1 MTDLIINSLNNENNY
16 EEDINNKAI
25 LMPIEDDL
33 FIKDKT
39 KKQKEDYNEIKTNLG
54 DNSNK
59 IINYNPNSFIS
70 LSLNKNKDITL
81 SKTDKIIIEYSQ
93 IKANFNKIVEYFNNI
108 KSKPYKS
115 KDKYIKKLSEYNM
128 TLLNYLGELSILLN
142 KILDNPK
149 LYSNINLLN
158 SEDIHQKSRFIF
170 INNNQILEN
179 SEKILLLY
187 EKHQM
192 SI

>member
-115 KDKYIKKLSEYNM
+115 KDKYIKKLTWY
-128 TLLNYLGELSILLN
+128 
-142 KILDNPK
+142 
-149 LYSNINLLN
+149 
-158 SEDIHQKSRFIF
+158 
-170 INNNQILEN
+170 
-179 SEKILLLY
+179 
-187 EKHQM
+187 
-192 SI
+192 